1 MLKQL
6 SHLNIEADGRY
17 ATDQELQFLK
27 NYLQSVDQRI
37 SAYEKIRDAEEEII
51 DQTKAQMDSQN
62 PNLFNRDSRD
72 LSSIWRRDV
81 SIVLRYS
88 AAAMLINDLD
98 RLREGLLLWHRTIVN
113 ANKTLNISL
122 ATYDLLLES
131 IKQHLTTEE
140 AELITPVLQLDQSI
154 LSY

>member
-6 SHLNIEADGRY
+6 YHLNVEADGRY

-27 NYLQSVDQRI
+27 NFLQSVEQRM
-37 SAYEKIRDAEEEII
+37 SAYEKIRDAEEEIM
-51 DQTKAQMDSQN
+51 DRTKAQIDAKN
-62 PNLFNRDSRD
+62 PNLFNRYSQD

-81 SIVLRYS
+81 GIILRYS

-113 ANKTLNISL
+113 ANKTLPISQ
-122 ATYDLLLES
+122 ATYDVISEI
-131 IKQHLTTEE
+131 IKQFLTAEE
-140 AELITPVLQLDQSI
+140 AELMMPVLQLDQSI

>member
-6 SHLNIEADGRY
+6 INLNIEADGRY

-27 NYLQSVDQRI
+27 NFLQSLDERI
-37 SAYEKIRDAEEEII
+37 SAYEKIRDAEEEIM
-51 DQTKAQMDSQN
+51 DQTKAQIDAQN
-62 PNLFNRDSRD
+62 PNLFNRDSQD
-72 LSSIWRRDV
+72 LSSVWRRDV
-81 SIVLRYS
+81 GIVLRYS

-113 ANKTLNISL
+113 ANKTLPISQI
-122 ATYDLLLES
+122 TYDVIPE
-131 IKQHLTTEE
+131 IIQQHLTAEE
-140 AELITPVLQLDQSI
+140 AELMMPVMQLDQSV

>member
-6 SHLNIEADGRY
+6 SHLSVEADGRY

-37 SAYEKIRDAEEEII
+37 SSYEKIRDAAEEIM
-51 DQTKAQMDSQN
+51 DQTKAQIDSQK
-62 PNLFNRDSRD
+62 PNLFNRDSQD

-81 SIVLRYS
+81 GIILRCS

-113 ANKTLNISL
+113 ANKTLPISQI
-122 ATYDLLLES
+122 TYDVIPE
-131 IKQHLTTEE
+131 IIQQHLTAEE
-140 AELITPVLQLDQSI
+140 AELMMPVVQLDQSV

>member
-6 SHLNIEADGRY
+6 SHLSVEADGRY

-37 SAYEKIRDAEEEII
+37 SSYEKIRDAAEEIM
-51 DQTKAQMDSQN
+51 DQAKAQIDSQK
-62 PNLFNRDSRD
+62 PNLFNRDSQD

-81 SIVLRYS
+81 DIILRCS

-113 ANKTLNISL
+113 ANKTLPISQI
-122 ATYDLLLES
+122 TYDVIPE
-131 IKQHLTTEE
+131 IIQQHLTAEE
-140 AELITPVLQLDQSI
+140 AELMMPVVQLDQSV